1 MKKKIFKEIKV
12 PKNNKV
18 ILGQKLNKEE
28 TEKIENIAE
37 NNSEKK
43 SKFNSNIYAKKVESI
58 TKSNEPGFTGD
69 PSTWFNDENYYENLP
84 GKSDIYHKKDYY
96 FNSYSNFN
104 IHEEMLKD
112 KVRTGAYQ
120 KAILNNKEIFKDKIV
135 LDIGSGTGILSF
147 FAAEAGA
154 KHVYGI
160 EFADIA
166 DFSIEIIK
174 KNNMQDKITII
185 KAKVEEAELP
195 VEKVDIIL
203 SEWMGY
209 FLLYESM
216 LDCVLY
222 ARDKWLKED
231 GYMFPDRAQ
240 MFLAGIEDKNYKHR
254 KINSWN
260 NIYGFNMKCIKEA
273 AIAEPLIDNC
283 TDEYIISS
291 TCKIYD
297 IDLYK
302 IKKEELDFMS
312 GYEIVFDCDDCFN
325 GLVSWFNVSFN
336 KVQNKVIL
344 PTGPYDKPTHW
355 KQVVFYIED
364 DVYVKKGEKLKGN
377 IAVIKDKKNFRFINV
392 KISYH
397 FDNNKKVIVQ
407 QYKLT

>member
-1 MKKKIFKEIKV
+1 MKQKIFKEIKI
-12 PKNNKV
+12 PKNNN
-18 ILGQKLNKEE
+18 ITLR
-28 TEKIENIAE
+28 EKHERDEVE
-37 NNSEKK
+37 NNEALIPESQKDNIIISNIFVKKTESIKK
-43 SKFNSNIYAKKVESI
+43 SE
-58 TKSNEPGFTGD
+58 EPGFIGD
-69 PSTWFNDENYYENLP
+69 PSKWFNDEKYYENLP
-84 GKSDIYHKKDYY
+84 GNSDIYHKKDYY
-96 FNSYSNFN
+96 FNSYSNFY

-112 KVRTGAYQ
+112 KVRTGSYQ
-120 KAILNNKEIFKDKIV
+120 KSILENKDIFKDKIV

-147 FAAEAGA
+147 FAAQAGA

-166 DFSIEIIK
+166 DFSIDIIK
-174 KNNMQDKITII
+174 KNNMEDKITII
-185 KAKVEEAELP
+185 KSKVEDAKLP
-195 VEKVDIIL
+195 VDKVDIIL

-222 ARDKWLKED
+222 ARDKWLKKD
-231 GYMFPDRAQ
+231 GYMFPDRAT

-260 NIYGFNMKCIKEA
+260 NIYGFNMNCIKEA

-283 TDEYIISS
+283 TEEYIISS

-312 GYEIVFDCDDCFN
+312 GYEIEFDCDECFN

-336 KVQNKVIL
+336 KVRNKVTL

-364 DVYVKKGEKLKGN
+364 NVYVKKGEKLKGN
-377 IAVIKDKKNFRFINV
+377 IAVIKDRNNFRFINV

-397 FDNNKKVIVQ
+397 FENEKKAIVQ

>member
-12 PKNNKV
+12 PKNNNI
-18 ILGQKLNKEE
+18 ILGQKHNKEK
-28 TEKIENIAE
+28 TEEME
-37 NNSEKK
+37 YEDEFNSEKK
-43 SKFNSNIYAKKVESI
+43 SNFKSNVYSKKVESI

-69 PSTWFNDENYYENLP
+69 PSKWFNDENYYENLP

-120 KAILNNKEIFKDKIV
+120 KAILENKEIFKDKIV

-195 VEKVDIIL
+195 VDKVDIIL

-222 ARDKWLKED
+222 ARDKWLKKD

-240 MFLAGIEDKNYKHR
+240 MFLAGIEDKKYKHR

-283 TDEYIISS
+283 TDEYLISS

-297 IDLYK
+297 IDLYNV
-302 IKKEELDFMS
+302 KKEELDFMS
-312 GYEIVFDCDDCFN
+312 GYQIEFNCDDCFN

-364 DVYVKKGEKLKGN
+364 DVYVKKGTKLKGN

-397 FDNNKKVIVQ
+397 FDNNSKVIVQ

>member
-1 MKKKIFKEIKV
+1 MKQKIFKEIKV
-12 PKNNKV
+12 PKNNN
-18 ILGQKLNKEE
+18 ITLGEKHERDENDNESQIPESQKD
-28 TEKIENIAE
+28 NII
-37 NNSEKK
+37 
-43 SKFNSNIYAKKVESI
+43 NSNTLFVKKTESI

-69 PSTWFNDENYYENLP
+69 PSKWFNDEKYYENLP
-84 GKSDIYHKKDYY
+84 GNSDIYHKKDYY
-96 FNSYSNFN
+96 FNSYSNFY

-112 KVRTGAYQ
+112 KVRTGSYQ
-120 KAILNNKEIFKDKIV
+120 KAILENKDIFKDKIV

-147 FAAEAGA
+147 FAAQAGA

-166 DFSIEIIK
+166 DFSIDIIK
-174 KNNMQDKITII
+174 KNNMEDKITII
-185 KAKVEEAELP
+185 KSKVEEAELP

-222 ARDKWLKED
+222 ARDKWLKKD
-231 GYMFPDRAQ
+231 GYMFPDRAT
-240 MFLAGIEDKNYKHR
+240 MFLAGIEDKKYKYR

-260 NIYGFNMKCIKEA
+260 NIYGFNMNCIKEA

-283 TDEYIISS
+283 TEEYIISS

-297 IDLYK
+297 IDLYN
-302 IKKEELDFMS
+302 IQKEQLDFMS
-312 GYEIVFDCDDCFN
+312 GYEIEFDCDECFN
-325 GLVSWFNVSFN
+325 GLVAWFNVSFN
-336 KVQNKVIL
+336 KVPNKVTL

-364 DVYVKKGEKLKGN
+364 DIYVKKGEKLKGN
-377 IAVIKDKKNFRFINV
+377 IAVIKDKNNFRFINV

-397 FDNNKKVIVQ
+397 FENEKKVIVQ

>member
-1 MKKKIFKEIKV
+1 MKQKIFKEIKI
-12 PKNNKV
+12 PKNNI
-18 ILGQKLNKEE
+18 ILGEKHNREE
-28 TEKIENIAE
+28 TDKTQSQIIERQKNQ
-37 NNSEKK
+37 NN
-43 SKFNSNIYAKKVESI
+43 NSNIFVKKVDSI
-58 TKSNEPGFTGD
+58 TKSTEPGFTGD
-69 PSTWFNDENYYENLP
+69 SSTWFNEEKYYENLP

-96 FNSYSNFN
+96 FNSYSNFY

-120 KAILNNKEIFKDKIV
+120 KAILDNKEIFKDKIV

-147 FAAEAGA
+147 FAAQAGA

-166 DFSIEIIK
+166 DFSIDIIK
-174 KNNMQDKITII
+174 NNNMQNKITII
-185 KAKVEEAELP
+185 KSKVEEAELP
-195 VEKVDIIL
+195 VDKVDIIL

-216 LDCVLY
+216 LDCVLF
-222 ARDKWLKED
+222 ARDKWLKKD

-240 MFLAGIEDKNYKHR
+240 MFLAGVEDKNYKHR
-254 KINSWN
+254 KIDSWN
-260 NIYGFNMKCIKEA
+260 NIYGFNMNCIKEA

-283 TDEYIISS
+283 TQDYLISS

-302 IKKEELDFMS
+302 ITTKELDFMA
-312 GYEIVFDCDDCFN
+312 GYEIEFKFDDCFN

-336 KVQNKVIL
+336 KVQNKVVL
-344 PTGPYDKPTHW
+344 PTGPYDVPTHW

-364 DVYVKKGEKLKGN
+364 DIYVHKGEKLKGN
-377 IAVIKDKKNFRFINV
+377 IAVIKDKNNFRFINI

-397 FDNNKKVIVQ
+397 FDNHDKAIVQ

>member
-1 MKKKIFKEIKV
+1 MKQKIFKEIKT
-12 PKNNKV
+12 PKNNNI
-18 ILGQKLNKEE
+18 ILGEKHNRSDNNNPNSQIIESQKNQ
-28 TEKIENIAE
+28 N
-37 NNSEKK
+37 NNSHIYVKK
-43 SKFNSNIYAKKVESI
+43 TESI
-58 TKSNEPGFTGD
+58 TKSTEPGFTGD
-69 PSTWFNDENYYENLP
+69 PSTWFNDEKYYENLP
-84 GKSDIYHKKDYY
+84 GNSDIYHKKDYY
-96 FNSYSNFN
+96 FNSYSNFY

-120 KAILNNKEIFKDKIV
+120 KAILENKEIFKDKIV
-135 LDIGSGTGILSF
+135 LDVGSGTGILSF
-147 FAAEAGA
+147 FAAQAGA

-166 DFSIEIIK
+166 DYSIDIIK

-185 KAKVEEAELP
+185 KSKVEEAELP

-216 LDCVLY
+216 LDCVLF
-222 ARDKWLKED
+222 ARDKWLKKD

-240 MFLAGIEDKNYKHR
+240 MFLAAVEDKNYKYR

-260 NIYGFNMKCIKEA
+260 NIYGFNMNCIKEA

-283 TDEYIISS
+283 TENYIISS
-291 TCKIYD
+291 TCKIFD
-297 IDLYK
+297 IDIYK

-312 GYEIVFDCDDCFN
+312 GYEIQFNCDECFN

-336 KVQNKVIL
+336 KVKNKVIL
-344 PTGPYDKPTHW
+344 PTGPYDEPTHW

-364 DVYVKKGEKLKGN
+364 NVYVKNGEKLKGN

-397 FDNNKKVIVQ
+397 FDNNDKVIVQ

>member
-1 MKKKIFKEIKV
+1 MKKKIFKEIKI
-12 PKNNKV
+12 PKNNNI
-18 ILGQKLNKEE
+18 ILGQKHNMEKTEE
-28 TEKIENIAE
+28 MEYEDEFK
-37 NNSEKK
+37 SEKK
-43 SKFNSNIYAKKVESI
+43 SNFKSNVYSKKVESI
-58 TKSNEPGFTGD
+58 TKSHEPGFTGD
-69 PSTWFNDENYYENLP
+69 PSKWFNDENYYENLP

-120 KAILNNKEIFKDKIV
+120 KAILENKEIFKDKIV

-166 DFSIEIIK
+166 DFSVEIIK

-195 VEKVDIIL
+195 VDKVDIIL
-203 SEWMGY
+203 SGY

-222 ARDKWLKED
+222 ARDKWLKKD

-240 MFLAGIEDKNYKHR
+240 MFLAGIEDKKYKHR

-283 TDEYIISS
+283 TDEYLISS

-297 IDLYK
+297 IDLYN

-312 GYEIVFDCDDCFN
+312 GYQIVFNCDDCFN

-364 DVYVKKGEKLKGN
+364 DVYVKKGTKLKGN

-397 FDNNKKVIVQ
+397 FDNNSKVIVQ

>member
-1 MKKKIFKEIKV
+1 MKQKIFKEIKNQKNTNIILGEKHNR
-12 PKNNKV
+12 PKEGIIESEIIENQNSKNN
-18 ILGQKLNKEE
+18 N
-28 TEKIENIAE
+28 T
-37 NNSEKK
+37 
-43 SKFNSNIYAKKVESI
+43 NIYVKKVQTI
-58 TKSNEPGFTGD
+58 QKSEEEGFTGD
-69 PSTWFNDENYYENLP
+69 SSLWFSDKKYYENLP
-84 GKSDIYHKKDYY
+84 GNSDIYHQKDYY
-96 FNSYSNFN
+96 FNSYSNFY

-112 KVRTGAYQ
+112 KVRTGTYQ
-120 KAILNNKEIFKDKIV
+120 KAILENKEIFKNKIV

-147 FAAEAGA
+147 FAAQAGA

-166 DFSIEIIK
+166 DFSIDIIK
-174 KNNMQDKITII
+174 KNNMEDKITII
-185 KAKVEEAELP
+185 KSKVEEAILP
-195 VEKVDIIL
+195 VDKVDIIL

-222 ARDKWLKED
+222 ARDKWLKKD

-260 NIYGFNMKCIKEA
+260 NVYGFNMSCIKEA

-291 TCKIYD
+291 TCKIFD

-302 IKKEELDFMS
+302 ITKEELDFMS
-312 GYEIVFDCDDCFN
+312 GYEIEFNDDECFN

-336 KVQNKVIL
+336 KVQNKIIL
-344 PTGPYDKPTHW
+344 QTGPYDEPTHW
-355 KQVVFYIED
+355 KQVCFYIED
-364 DVYVKKGEKLKGN
+364 DVYVKNGEKLRGN
-377 IAVIKDKKNFRFINV
+377 IAVIKDKNNFRFINI

-397 FDNNKKVIVQ
+397 FDNNNKVIVQ

>member
-1 MKKKIFKEIKV
+1 MKKKIFKEIKI

>member
-1 MKKKIFKEIKV
+1 MKKKIFKEVKV
-12 PKNNKV
+12 PKNDNV
-18 ILGQKLNKEE
+18 ILGQKHNKEK
-28 TEKIENIAE
+28 TEENENIDE
-37 NNSEKK
+37 KNQEKK
-43 SKFNSNIYAKKVESI
+43 INYKSNVYTKKVESI
-58 TKSNEPGFTGD
+58 SNSEEPGFIGD
-69 PSTWFNDENYYENLP
+69 PSMWFSDENYYENLP
-84 GKSDIYHKKDYY
+84 GNSDIYHKKDYY

-120 KAILNNKEIFKDKIV
+120 KAILDNKEIFKDKIV

-147 FAAEAGA
+147 FAADAGA

-166 DFSIEIIK
+166 DFSMEIIK

-216 LDCVLY
+216 LDCVLF
-222 ARDKWLKED
+222 ARDKWLKKD

-240 MFLAGIEDKNYKHR
+240 MFLAGIEDKKYKHR
-254 KINSWN
+254 KIDSWN

-283 TDEYIISS
+283 TDEYLISS
-291 TCKIYD
+291 TCKIFD
-297 IDLYK
+297 IDLYN

-312 GYEIVFDCDDCFN
+312 GYEIEFNYDDCFN

-344 PTGPYDKPTHW
+344 PTGPYDKQTHW

-364 DVYVKKGEKLKGN
+364 DVNVKKGEKLKGN

-397 FDNNKKVIVQ
+397 FDNNKKAIVQ

>member
-1 MKKKIFKEIKV
+1 MKQKIFKEIKL
-12 PKNNKV
+12 PKNNNI
-18 ILGQKLNKEE
+18 ILGEKHKKEE
-28 TEKIENIAE
+28 ADTEEE
-37 NNSEKK
+37 FEKERNQN
-43 SKFNSNIYAKKVESI
+43 FNSNIYAKKVESI
-58 TKSNEPGFTGD
+58 QKSNEAGFTGD
-69 PSTWFNDENYYENLP
+69 PSTWFNDEQYYENLP
-84 GKSDIYHKKDYY
+84 GNSDIYHKKDYY

-120 KAILNNKEIFKDKIV
+120 KAILENKDIFKDKIV
-135 LDIGSGTGILSF
+135 LDVGSGTGILSF
-147 FAAEAGA
+147 FAAQAGA

-160 EFADIA
+160 EYADIA
-166 DFSIEIIK
+166 DFSIDIIN

-185 KAKVEEAELP
+185 KAKVEETELP
-195 VEKVDIIL
+195 VDKVDIIL

-222 ARDKWLKED
+222 ARDKWLKKD

-254 KINSWN
+254 KINTWN
-260 NIYGFNMKCIKEA
+260 NIYGFNMNCIKEA

-283 TDEYIISS
+283 TDEYLISS

-302 IKKEELDFMS
+302 IKKEDLDFMS
-312 GYEIVFDCDDCFN
+312 GYEIEFNCDECFN

-336 KVQNKVIL
+336 KVQNKVTL
-344 PTGPYDKPTHW
+344 PTGPYDTATHW

-364 DVYVKKGEKLKGN
+364 DVYVKNGEKLKGN
-377 IAVIKDKKNFRFINV
+377 IAVIKDKNNFRFINV

-397 FDNNKKVIVQ
+397 FENKEKVIVQ

>member
-1 MKKKIFKEIKV
+1 MKQKIFKEIKY
-12 PKNNKV
+12 PKHNIM
-18 ILGQKLNKEE
+18 ILGEKHNRQNE
-28 TEKIENIAE
+28 EKIESNNIE
-37 NNSEKK
+37 KQNNKNVYVKKIQTIQKSE
-43 SKFNSNIYAKKVESI
+43 ED
-58 TKSNEPGFTGD
+58 GFTGD
-69 PSTWFNDENYYENLP
+69 PSLWFSDEKYYENLP
-84 GKSDIYHKKDYY
+84 GKSDIYHQKDYY
-96 FNSYSNFN
+96 FNSYSNFY

-112 KVRTGAYQ
+112 KVRTGTYQ
-120 KAILNNKEIFKDKIV
+120 KAILENKEIFKDKIV

-147 FAAEAGA
+147 FAAQAGA

-166 DFSIEIIK
+166 DFSIDIIK
-174 KNNMQDKITII
+174 KNKMEDKITII
-185 KAKVEEAELP
+185 KSKVEEAELP
-195 VEKVDIIL
+195 VDKVDIIL

-216 LDCVLY
+216 LDCVLF
-222 ARDKWLKED
+222 ARDKWLKKD

-240 MFLAGIEDKNYKHR
+240 MFLAGIEDKNYKYR

-260 NIYGFNMKCIKEA
+260 NVYGFNMSCIKEA

-283 TDEYIISS
+283 TDDYIISS
-291 TCKIYD
+291 TCKIFD

-312 GYEIVFDCDDCFN
+312 GYEIEFNDDECFN

-336 KVQNKVIL
+336 KVQNKITL
-344 PTGPYDKPTHW
+344 PTGPYDEKTHW
-355 KQVVFYIED
+355 KKVCFYIED
-364 DVYVKKGEKLKGN
+364 DVYVKKGEKLRGN
-377 IAVIKDKKNFRFINV
+377 IAVIKDKNNFRFINI

-397 FDNNKKVIVQ
+397 FDNNNKAIIQ

>member
-1 MKKKIFKEIKV
+1 MKKKIFKEIKT
-12 PKNNKV
+12 PKNNNI
-18 ILGQKLNKEE
+18 ILGQKHNKEK
-28 TEKIENIAE
+28 TEEME
-37 NNSEKK
+37 YEDDFNSEKK
-43 SKFNSNIYAKKVESI
+43 TNFKSNVYSKKVESI

-69 PSTWFNDENYYENLP
+69 PSKWFNDENFYENLP

-120 KAILNNKEIFKDKIV
+120 KAILENKEIFKDKIV

-195 VEKVDIIL
+195 VDKVDIIL

-222 ARDKWLKED
+222 ARDKWLKKD

-240 MFLAGIEDKNYKHR
+240 MFLAGIEDKKYKHR

-283 TDEYIISS
+283 TDEYLISS

-297 IDLYK
+297 IDLYN

-312 GYEIVFDCDDCFN
+312 GYQIEFNCDDIFN

-364 DVYVKKGEKLKGN
+364 DVYVKKGTKLKGN

-397 FDNNKKVIVQ
+397 FENNSKVIVQ

>member
-1 MKKKIFKEIKV
+1 MKQKIFKEIKI

-28 TEKIENIAE
+28 TEKIENIVE

-273 AIAEPLIDNC
+273 AITEPLIDNC

>member
-1 MKKKIFKEIKV
+1 MKKKIFKEIKI
-12 PKNNKV
+12 PKNNNI
-18 ILGQKLNKEE
+18 ILGQKHNMEKTEE
-28 TEKIENIAE
+28 MEYEDEFK
-37 NNSEKK
+37 SEKK
-43 SKFNSNIYAKKVESI
+43 SNFKSNVYSKKVESI
-58 TKSNEPGFTGD
+58 TKSHEPGFTGD
-69 PSTWFNDENYYENLP
+69 PSKWFNDENYYENLP

-120 KAILNNKEIFKDKIV
+120 KAILENKEIFKDKIV

-166 DFSIEIIK
+166 DFSVEIIK

-195 VEKVDIIL
+195 VDKVDIIL

-222 ARDKWLKED
+222 ARDKWLKKD

-240 MFLAGIEDKNYKHR
+240 MFLAGIEDKKYKHR

-283 TDEYIISS
+283 TDEYLISS

-297 IDLYK
+297 IDLYN

-312 GYEIVFDCDDCFN
+312 GYQIVFNCDDCFN

-364 DVYVKKGEKLKGN
+364 DVYVKKGTKLKGN

-397 FDNNKKVIVQ
+397 FDNNSKVIVQ

>member
-1 MKKKIFKEIKV
+1 MKQKIFKEIKL
-12 PKNNKV
+12 PKNNNI
-18 ILGQKLNKEE
+18 ILGEKHKKEE
-28 TEKIENIAE
+28 ADTEEE
-37 NNSEKK
+37 FEKERNQN
-43 SKFNSNIYAKKVESI
+43 FNSNIYAKKVESI
-58 TKSNEPGFTGD
+58 QKSNEAGFTGD
-69 PSTWFNDENYYENLP
+69 PSTWFNDEQYYENLP
-84 GKSDIYHKKDYY
+84 GNSDIYHKKDYY

-120 KAILNNKEIFKDKIV
+120 KAILENKDIFKDKIV
-135 LDIGSGTGILSF
+135 LDVGSGTGILSF
-147 FAAEAGA
+147 FAAQGGA

-166 DFSIEIIK
+166 DFSIDIIN

-185 KAKVEEAELP
+185 KAKVEETELP
-195 VEKVDIIL
+195 VDKVDIIL

-222 ARDKWLKED
+222 ARDKWLKKD

-254 KINSWN
+254 KINTWN
-260 NIYGFNMKCIKEA
+260 NIYGFNMNCIKEA

-283 TDEYIISS
+283 TDEYLISS

-302 IKKEELDFMS
+302 IKKEDLDFMS
-312 GYEIVFDCDDCFN
+312 GYEIEFNCDECFN

-336 KVQNKVIL
+336 KVQNKVTL
-344 PTGPYDKPTHW
+344 PTGPYDTATHW

-364 DVYVKKGEKLKGN
+364 DVYVKNGEKLKGN
-377 IAVIKDKKNFRFINV
+377 IAVIKDKNNFRFINV

-397 FDNNKKVIVQ
+397 FENKEKVIVQ

>member
-1 MKKKIFKEIKV
+1 MKPKIFKEIKI
-12 PKNNKV
+12 PKKNEF
-18 ILGQKLNKEE
+18 LGEKHERNELE
-28 TEKIENIAE
+28 TQ
-37 NNSEKK
+37 K
-43 SKFNSNIYAKKVESI
+43 SKIKGNNNIDSNVYANKIDSI
-58 TKSNEPGFTGD
+58 TKSNENGFTGD
-69 PSTWFNDENYYENLP
+69 PSKWFNDDKYYENLP
-84 GKSDIYHKKDYY
+84 GNSDIYHKKDYY
-96 FNSYSNFN
+96 FNSYSNYY

-112 KVRTGAYQ
+112 KVRTGTYQ
-120 KAILNNKEIFKDKIV
+120 KAILGNKEIFKDKIV

-147 FAAEAGA
+147 FAAQAGA

-166 DFSIEIIK
+166 DYSIDIIK

-216 LDCVLY
+216 LDCLLY
-222 ARDKWLKED
+222 ARDKWLKKD

-240 MFLAGIEDKNYKHR
+240 LFLAAVEDKKYKHK

-260 NIYGFNMKCIKEA
+260 DVYGFNMNCLKEA
-273 AIAEPLIDNC
+273 AIAEPLIDVC
-283 TDEYIISS
+283 TEEYLISS

-302 IKKEELDFMS
+302 ITPKELDFMS
-312 GYEIVFDCDDCFN
+312 GYEIQFNDDDCFN
-325 GLVSWFNVSFN
+325 GLVFWFNVSFN
-336 KVQNKVIL
+336 KVPNKVVL
-344 PTGPYDKPTHW
+344 PTGPYDEPTHW

-364 DVYVKKGEKLKGN
+364 DVNVKKKEKLRGN

-397 FDNNKKVIVQ
+397 FEKSKKYIVQ